1 MKQQNSRRTAGRWS
15 KRSALARSAPAKLAL
30 HSSDD
35 SPPVREPRTFD
46 RIVGQRPYE
55 SSYDISRG
63 YMQDRSIVLP

>member
-1 MKQQNSRRTAGRWS
+1 MKQQNSRRIARRWS
-15 KRSALARSAPAKLAL
+15 RRTTPESLAL
-30 HSSDD
+30 HSADD
-35 SPPVREPRTFD
+35 TPPVREPRTFD

>member
-15 KRSALARSAPAKLAL
+15 RRTAPEKLAS
-30 HSSDD
+30 HSTDD

-46 RIVGQRPYE
+46 RIVGPRPYE

-63 YMQDRSIVLP
+63 YMHDRSIVLP

>member
-1 MKQQNSRRTAGRWS
+1 MKQQRSRRAARRWS
-15 KRSALARSAPAKLAL
+15 RITAPDKLAL
-30 HSSDD
+30 HGTDD
-35 SPPVREPRTFD
+35 APPVREPRTFD

>member
-1 MKQQNSRRTAGRWS
+1 MKQQNSRRTTGRWS
-15 KRSALARSAPAKLAL
+15 RRTAPEHLASHSAD
-30 HSSDD
+30 H

-63 YMQDRSIVLP
+63 YTQDRSIVLP